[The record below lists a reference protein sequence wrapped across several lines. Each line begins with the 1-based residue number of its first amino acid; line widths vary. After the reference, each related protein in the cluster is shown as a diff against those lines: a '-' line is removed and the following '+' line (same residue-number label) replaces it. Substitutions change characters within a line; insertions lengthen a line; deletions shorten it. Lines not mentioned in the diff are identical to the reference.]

1 MKSDPS
7 IRPSE
12 GLKHES
18 APSIR
23 PSEGLKH
30 VRYEIRGRLARRAH
44 ELERQGYEIVSLNI
58 GNPRAFGL
66 RTPETMRLAMIENLA
81 DAEGYCHQKG
91 IFPAREAVVMQQQER
106 GVTGVTAE
114 EVFIGNGVSE
124 LIDLSLRALLN
135 EDDEVLVPS
144 PDYPLWTAAVT
155 LNRGRAV
162 HYPCRPEN
170 GFVPDPEELA
180 AMVTPRTRAIVI
192 INPNN
197 PTGAVYPRPVLEAIA
212 RLAEQRRL
220 VVFAD
225 EIYDQMTYGDAQFV
239 PMATLVHDTV
249 CATLSGLSK
258 VYRACGY
265 RVGWAVFSGRTHAAA
280 QYLQALE
287 LLASLRLCSNVT
299 AQWAVQTALGGHQ
312 SVRELVSPGGRL
324 YESRAAIV
332 AAVQRSRFLT
342 LAPPRGSMYA
352 FVGVNPLVLPDFDD
366 EQFALDLLEQKHVL
380 IAPGVSFN
388 VPYSNHF
395 RITNLPDAATLG
407 EVFARIEEL
416 LTTYAALARQLL
428 ARQLSARGTAT
439 RNVLRPVSR
448 FK

>member
-1 MKSDPS
+1 MSD
-7 IRPSE
+7 
-12 GLKHES
+12 
-18 APSIR
+18 ATVR

-44 ELERQGYEIVSLNI
+44 ELERQGYEIISLNI

-66 RTPETMRLAMIENLA
+66 RTPETMRLAMIENLPE
-81 DAEGYCHQKG
+81 AEGYCHQKG
-91 IFPAREAVVMQQQER
+91 IFPAREAVVMQQQAR
-106 GVTGVTAE
+106 GIAGVTAE

-124 LIDLSLRALLN
+124 LIDLTLRALLN
-135 EDDEVLVPS
+135 EGDEVLVPS

-170 GFVPDPEELA
+170 AFVPDPEELA
-180 AMVTPRTRAIVI
+180 RLITPRTRAIVV

-197 PTGAVYPRPVLEAIA
+197 PTGAVYPRAVLEALV
-212 RLAEQRRL
+212 RLAERHAL
-220 VVFAD
+220 VVFSD
-225 EIYDQMTYGDAQFV
+225 EIYDQMTYADAQFV
-239 PMATLVHDTV
+239 PLATLVHGTL

-280 QYLQALE
+280 DYLGALE
-287 LLASLRLCSNVT
+287 LLSSLRLCSNVM

-312 SVRELVSPGGRL
+312 SIRELVAPGGRL
-324 YESRAAIV
+324 YESRATILEAS
-332 AAVQRSRFLT
+332 ARSRFLT
-342 LAPPRGSMYA
+342 LAPPGGAMYA
-352 FVGVNPLVLPDFDD
+352 FPGVNAAVLPQFDD
-366 EQFALDLLEQKHVL
+366 QQFALDLLEQKHVL

-388 VPYSNHF
+388 VPYRNHF
-395 RITNLPDAATLG
+395 RITNLPDAATLR

-416 LTTYAALARQLL
+416 LSGYAEEPPAHEA
-428 ARQLSARGTAT
+428 GT
-439 RNVLRPVSR
+439 NVISGR
-448 FK
+448 FA

>member
-1 MKSDPS
+1 MN
-7 IRPSE
+7 E
-12 GLKHES
+12 TQ
-18 APSIR
+18 IR

-44 ELERQGYEIVSLNI
+44 ELERQGYEIISLNI

-66 RTPETMRLAMIENLA
+66 RTPETMRLAMIENLPE
-81 DAEGYCHQKG
+81 AEGYCHQKG
-91 IFPAREAVVMQQQER
+91 IFPAREAVVMQQQAR
-106 GVTGVTAE
+106 GITGVTAE

-124 LIDLSLRALLN
+124 LIDLTLRALLN
-135 EDDEVLVPS
+135 EGDEVLVPS

-180 AMVTPRTRAIVI
+180 RLITPRTRALVI

-197 PTGAVYPRPVLEAIA
+197 PTGAVYPRAVLESLA
-212 RLAEQRRL
+212 RLAEARGL
-220 VVFAD
+220 VVFSD
-225 EIYDQMTYGDAQFV
+225 EIYDQMTYGEAEFV
-239 PMATLVHDTV
+239 PMATLVHGTL

-265 RVGWAVFSGRTHAAA
+265 RVGWAVFSGRTHAAGE
-280 QYLQALE
+280 YLNALE
-287 LLASLRLCSNVT
+287 LLSSLRLCSNVM

-312 SVRELVSPGGRL
+312 SVKELVAPLGLL
-324 YESRAAIV
+324 YESRAVIL
-332 AAVQRSRFLT
+332 AAAQVSRFLT
-342 LAPPRGSMYA
+342 LAAPQGAMYA
-352 FVGVNPLVLPDFDD
+352 FPGVNLEVLPDFDD
-366 EQFALDLLEQKHVL
+366 QQFALDLLEQKHVL

-388 VPYSNHF
+388 VPYRNHF
-395 RITNLPDAATLG
+395 RITNLPDAATLRQ
-407 EVFARIEEL
+407 VFTRIEDL
-416 LTTYAALARQLL
+416 LCGYAEAAPAPGARQD
-428 ARQLSARGTAT
+428 AK
-439 RNVLRPVSR
+439 VVSGR

>member
-1 MKSDPS
+1 MN
-7 IRPSE
+7 E
-12 GLKHES
+12 TQ
-18 APSIR
+18 IR

-44 ELERQGYEIVSLNI
+44 ELERQGYEIISLNI

-66 RTPETMRLAMIENLA
+66 RTPETMRLAMIENLPE
-81 DAEGYCHQKG
+81 AEGYCHQKG
-91 IFPAREAVVMQQQER
+91 IFPAREAVVMQQQAR
-106 GVTGVTAE
+106 GITGVTAE

-124 LIDLSLRALLN
+124 LIDLTLRALLN
-135 EDDEVLVPS
+135 EGDEVLVPS

-180 AMVTPRTRAIVI
+180 RLITPRTRALVI

-197 PTGAVYPRPVLEAIA
+197 PTGAVYPRAVLESLA
-212 RLAEQRRL
+212 RLAEARGL
-220 VVFAD
+220 VVFSD
-225 EIYDQMTYGDAQFV
+225 EIYDQMTYGEAEFV
-239 PMATLVHDTV
+239 PMATLVHGTL

-265 RVGWAVFSGRTHAAA
+265 RVGWAVFSGRTHAAGE
-280 QYLQALE
+280 YLNALE
-287 LLASLRLCSNVT
+287 LLSSLRLCSNVM

-312 SVRELVSPGGRL
+312 SVKELVAPLGRL
-324 YESRAAIV
+324 YESRAVIL
-332 AAVQRSRFLT
+332 AAAQVSRFLT
-342 LAPPRGSMYA
+342 LAAPQGAMYA
-352 FVGVNPLVLPDFDD
+352 FPGVNLEVLPDFDD
-366 EQFALDLLEQKHVL
+366 QQFALDLLEQKHVL

-388 VPYSNHF
+388 VPYRNHF
-395 RITNLPDAATLG
+395 RITNLPDAATLRQ
-407 EVFARIEEL
+407 VFTRIEDL
-416 LTTYAALARQLL
+416 LCGYAEAAPAPGARQD
-428 ARQLSARGTAT
+428 AK
-439 RNVLRPVSR
+439 VVSGR